1 MRQKIILRMRDGRL
15 KKCTTFSH
23 FSAAFAKIKV
33 LTTEGWVETVDLSD
47 VKAIFFVREFEGNPN
62 YKASNEFN
70 EGSPKAGM
78 AVKVTF
84 ADGEVM
90 RGKVINLAE
99 KSGGFF
105 LFPADPKDNN
115 RKVFVVRA
123 RDTIV
128 EVEG

>member
-1 MRQKIILRMRDGRL
+1 MRQKIVLRMRDGRL

-33 LTTEGWVETVDLSD
+33 LTIEGWVETVNLSD
-47 VKAIFFVREFEGNPN
+47 VKAIFFVREFEGNPA
-62 YKASNEFN
+62 YKARKDFH
-70 EGSPKAGM
+70 EGSPKAGR
-78 AVKVTF
+78 AVTVRF

-105 LFPADPKDNN
+105 LFPADPNDNN
-115 RKVFVVRA
+115 LKVFVVRA
-123 RDTIV
+123 QDTIV
-128 EVEG
+128 EVEE